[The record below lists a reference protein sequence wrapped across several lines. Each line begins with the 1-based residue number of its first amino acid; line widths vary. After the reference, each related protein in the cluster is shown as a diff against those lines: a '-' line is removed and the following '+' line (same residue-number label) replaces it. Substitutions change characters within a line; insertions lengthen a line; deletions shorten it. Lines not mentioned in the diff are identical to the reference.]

1 MRTANRQVWITLILA
16 GFLFN
21 SCEREFDIN
30 IKTSEPQLVVEGYIN
45 NSMPLYNYVILSK
58 SKNYYEP
65 GFQNTPVTG
74 ALVTV
79 TEGVLLPGNQYQWDE
94 TSTRQLKE
102 ARLPQLRNAALPG
115 FYFDP
120 TLATDSAKAL
130 KGKPGKHY
138 LLQIEA
144 EGKKYSA
151 ITAILFPIPVDSLTS
166 EFHYMDKEEDKDTTI
181 EKARI
186 TVHYKDPDTIG
197 NTQLYY
203 WRHWGNRNSFG
214 WGALGSNR
222 YTPGTDDL
230 VNGQYLHLTH
240 SYGFV
245 LGDTV
250 EYFMAS
256 VERKVYNFWDSFNK
270 ARNNGGPFATPV
282 TLLNTISGDNV
293 TGCFSGFSI
302 STKTIIVK

>member
-1 MRTANRQVWITLILA
+1 MRKVKRHGWIMAIGA
-16 GFLFN
+16 FLLFI
-21 SCEREFDIN
+21 SCEREFNID
-30 IKTSEPQLVVEGYIN
+30 IKTNQPQLVVEGYIN
-45 NSMPLYNYVILSK
+45 NLMPLYNYVILSK

-74 ALVTV
+74 ALVSV
-79 TEGVLLPGNQYQWDE
+79 TEGVMMANDQYQWDE

-102 ARLPQLRNAALPG
+102 ARLPQLGNAAFPG

-120 TLATDSAKAL
+120 LLATDSVRAL
-130 KGKPGKHY
+130 KGRPGKHY
-138 LLQIEA
+138 RLQIEA

-151 ITAILFPIPVDSLTS
+151 ITSILYPLTIDSLTS
-166 EFHYMDKEEDKDTTI
+166 GFRYMDDDEDKDTII

-186 TVHYKDPDTIG
+186 TVHFKDPDTIG
-197 NTQLYY
+197 NTQLYF

-222 YTPGTDDL
+222 YIPGTDDL
-230 VNGQYLHLTH
+230 VNGQYIHLTH

-245 LGDTV
+245 IGDTV
-250 EYFMAS
+250 EYFMAN
-256 VERKVYNFWDSFNK
+256 VDRKVYNFWDSFNK

-282 TLLNTISGDNV
+282 SLLNTITGENV

-302 STKTIIVK
+302 STKTVIVR